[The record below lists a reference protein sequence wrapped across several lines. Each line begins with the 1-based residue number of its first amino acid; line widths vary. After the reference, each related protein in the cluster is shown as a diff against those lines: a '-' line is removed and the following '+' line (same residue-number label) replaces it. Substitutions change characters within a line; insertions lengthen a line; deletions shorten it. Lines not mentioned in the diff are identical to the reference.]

1 MHRDSVPEKMGMAM
15 QDKEIIGL
23 YFARDERAIEETG
36 KKYGRY
42 LYTVANNILGVH
54 EDSEACVSDTYLR
67 TWNTIPPTVP
77 DVLRLFLAKIARRL
91 AINRYEKNA
100 AKKRGG
106 GETPAIIEELEEI
119 VAGSSDPEAEVMR
132 GELSAAVDTFLRTL
146 PEREAGIFLRRY
158 FYAEPVSEIAKD
170 WDLTVSNTSVILH
183 RVRGKLRSVLEKEG
197 YLA

>member
-1 MHRDSVPEKMGMAM
+1 MEDTKIIALFWERNEQAV
-15 QDKEIIGL
+15 KETDI
-23 YFARDERAIEETG
+23 A
-36 KKYGRY
+36 YGRR
-42 LYTVANNILGVH
+42 LYVLSNNILNNR
-54 EDSEACVSDTYLR
+54 EDAQECVSDTYLR